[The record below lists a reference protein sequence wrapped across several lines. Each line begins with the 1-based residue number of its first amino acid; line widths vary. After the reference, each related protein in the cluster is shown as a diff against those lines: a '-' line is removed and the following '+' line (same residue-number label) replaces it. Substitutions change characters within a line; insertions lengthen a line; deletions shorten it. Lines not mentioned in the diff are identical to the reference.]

1 MNATRRTAHL
11 VAQMHISTPLGT
23 MLAAR
28 SASGL
33 AGLWFTDQADCPDGI
48 TAPLVSADPILDDC
62 AAHLEAYWLG
72 HQPVWRGPTDLHGT
86 AFQRSIWQALLRIP
100 PGQSVSY
107 GDLAKQVDR
116 ANAHRAVGV
125 AVGANPISVLIP
137 CHRVIGA
144 QGALTGFSG
153 GMHRKI
159 ALLQHEGFQIQQG
172 RVKAA
177 QTTLFPER
185 FA

>member
-62 AAHLEAYWLG
+62 LAHLEAYWLG
-72 HQPVWRGPTDLHGT
+72 RQPVWRGPTDLHGT

-137 CHRVIGA
+137 CHRVIA
-144 QGALTGFSG
+144 TGG
-153 GMHRKI
+153 GLGGYAYGLEIKRK
-159 ALLQHEGFQIQQG
+159 LLGKEG
-172 RVKAA
+172 V
-177 QTTLFPER
+177 QTNE
-185 FA
+185 